1 MSCYKIRN
9 WHEFQ
14 HYKDRNPPWIK
25 LHYEVMTS
33 RDWVAL
39 DDASRVLAVAS
50 MLIASRHDGTVPDDP
65 DYVRRVAYLNSAP
78 DFRPLVKCGFLVA
91 DGCAV
96 QPQTPEQEAE
106 GRDRDRDRGAS
117 DALAHD
123 SKPSK
128 KPYGEFGGVKLSD
141 EEHAKLTARHG
152 AARLAKGIAILDD
165 YMRSKGKRYKDHYA
179 TLKETSWVWKRVD
192 EAGGKPTAPKL
203 VNTWHDPNPD
213 MAMRK
218 AF

>member
-50 MLIASRHDGTVPDDP
+50 MLIASRHEGTVPNDP
-65 DYVRRVAYLNSAP
+65 DYVKRVAYLNSVP
-78 DFRPLVKCGFLVA
+78 DFRPLLKCGFLVTDGSA
-91 DGCAV
+91 DPL
-96 QPQTPEQEAE
+96 QPPVTETEDRE
-106 GRDRDRDRGAS
+106 RDRDRAAS
-117 DALAHD
+117 EALASA
-123 SKPSK
+123 SKPVK
-128 KPYGEFGGVKLSD
+128 KPYGEFGGVKLTD
-141 EEHAKLTARHG
+141 EEHAKLTAKHG
-152 AARLAKGIAILDD
+152 AARLASGIAILDD

-179 TLKETSWVWKRVD
+179 TLKETSWVWERV
-192 EAGGKPTAPKL
+192 EQAGGRQAAQAEFKP
-203 VNTWHDPNPD
+203 VGN
-213 MAMRK
+213 MA
-218 AF
+218 